1 MTAASDDRSALDLL
15 RGSRITAYSIGL
27 LSLIG
32 GIVLLAWPTRS
43 VEVVARIIGILFIVS
58 GFGQAAEALTT
69 HRRGSYWGLL
79 LLRGIINLGI
89 GIALL
94 FVPGKSTDV
103 VVWLVGLDFVITG
116 VLAFIVVFLLPKDMG
131 RGRLMFE
138 AVLSIAVGVVI
149 FWAGPDSVKTIVA
162 VAVGIVLV
170 LVGLL
175 FLYSGYQLSK
185 AAKEMAA

>member
-170 LVGLL
+170 LIGLL

>member
-170 LVGLL
+170 LIGLV